1 MSYHLC
7 CDLASDFTCRIING
21 LYFRSQQISAN
32 DGIGESMAGAE
43 LLNPAESQDWAG
55 REMARLVVLQFG
67 IDQMA
72 LEVFVHCCS

>member
-7 CDLASDFTCRIING
+7 CNSASDTTCRIFYG

-43 LLNPAESQDWAG
+43 LCNPAESQDWAG

-72 LEVFVHCCS
+72 LEVFVQCRS

>member
-7 CDLASDFTCRIING
+7 FDLASDITCTIING
-21 LYFRSQQISAN
+21 LYFRSQQSSFN
-32 DGIGESMAGAE
+32 EGIGDSMAGSE
-43 LLNPAESQDWAG
+43 LCNPAESLDWAG

-72 LEVFVHCCS
+72 LEVFIQCGS